1 MSLKITVEVDG
12 QTEQQLTPLIA
23 QFVAAYPQLLGN
35 QGIGTQGQATQANAP
50 DLPQSP
56 DFYHDNSAL
65 LKQHI
70 QQLMAQNQ
78 LLQQQVASTQQQLAG
93 TPPAKALSP
102 SAAQASQ
109 QPVTASAVTVPS
121 GVPSGVSSVAT
132 GQSSAPLLPVQYRTR
147 RRSLGLY
154 RIKHSVVTL
163 PARLWQA
170 LIWLAWGK
178 EWLLLFVL
186 LCGGFYGTL
195 TLAPWLAERLWPP
208 AEFVDSAG
216 DAPGKAIEPE
226 PEPETPAP
234 EQTQENPM
242 PAQPTTPA
250 SKAGSHP
257 PPPPAF
263 QQP

>member
-23 QFVAAYPQLLGN
+23 QVVAAYPQLLGS
-35 QGIGTQGQATQANAP
+35 QGQTTQANTP
-50 DLPQSP
+50 DLPHSP

-65 LKQHI
+65 LQRHI

-78 LLQQQVASTQQQLAG
+78 LLQQQVASTQQLLAG
-93 TPPAKALSP
+93 TPPAKALLP

-109 QPVTASAVTVPS
+109 QPVSASAVTVSSGVSS
-121 GVPSGVSSVAT
+121 GVPSGAT

-147 RRSLGLY
+147 RSSLGLY
-154 RIKHSVVTL
+154 RIRHSVVTL
-163 PARLWQA
+163 SARLWQA

-178 EWLLLFVL
+178 EWLLLFFL
-186 LCGGFYGTL
+186 LCGGFYGTW
-195 TLAPWLAERLWPP
+195 TLAPWLAERAWPP

-216 DAPGKAIEPE
+216 DAPGKVIQPE

-234 EQTQENPM
+234 EQMQENPM

>member
-1 MSLKITVEVDG
+1 MSFKITVEVDG

-23 QFVAAYPQLLGN
+23 QFVAAYPQLLGS
-35 QGIGTQGQATQANAP
+35 QTLGTQGQATQANAP
-50 DLPQSP
+50 DLPHSP

-65 LKQHI
+65 LQQHI

-78 LLQQQVASTQQQLAG
+78 LLQQQVASTQQLLAG

-102 SAAQASQ
+102 SPAEASQ
-109 QPVTASAVTVPS
+109 QPVTASAVTVA
-121 GVPSGVSSVAT
+121 SGVSSGAT
-132 GQSSAPLLPVQYRTR
+132 GPSSAPLLPVQYRTR
-147 RRSLGLY
+147 RRSLGLH

-178 EWLLLFVL
+178 EWLLLFFL
-186 LCGGFYGTL
+186 LCGGFYGTW
-195 TLAPWLAERLWPP
+195 TLAPWLAERAWPP

-216 DAPGKAIEPE
+216 DAPGKVIQPE